1 MKFLQK
7 LSMTSKELLE
17 HGAVNIVFLGD
28 SVTHGVLD
36 GENNYE
42 TVYWNILKKRLNNL
56 YNYIPINAINSGI
69 EGTTAKNA
77 LERINRDVLSYHP
90 ELVVVCFG
98 LNDIN
103 GELNEYTESL
113 SDIFK
118 MCKKIG
124 ADVIF
129 MTPNMLNTYVA
140 KSVLPQYREIAT
152 TTAKYQ
158 NEGKMDEYIKA
169 AIKTA
174 EENEVIVCDCY
185 AKWKEMY
192 QSGADTTELLINK
205 INHPNQ
211 KMHQLF
217 ADMLFDIIMMNE
229 TGISAE

>member
-36 GENNYE
+36 GENNFE

-77 LERINRDVLSYHP
+77 LERIKRDVLSYHP

-103 GELNEYTESL
+103 GELDEYTESL

-129 MTPNMLNTYVA
+129 MTPNMLNTYVSE
-140 KSVLPQYREIAT
+140 SVPPQYREIAT
-152 TTAKYQ
+152 MTAKYQ
-158 NEGKMDEYIKA
+158 NEGKMDEYIQA
-169 AIKTA
+169 AIETA
-174 EENEVIVCDCY
+174 EKNEVIVCDCY
-185 AKWKEMY
+185 AKWKEMH

-217 ADMLFDIIMMNE
+217 ADMLFDTI
-229 TGISAE
+229 TKKRD